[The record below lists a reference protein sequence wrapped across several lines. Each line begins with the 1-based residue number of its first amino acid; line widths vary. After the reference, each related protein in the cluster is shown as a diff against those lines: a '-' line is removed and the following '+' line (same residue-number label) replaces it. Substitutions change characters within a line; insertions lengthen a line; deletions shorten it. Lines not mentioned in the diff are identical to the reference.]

1 MATLQGGGP
10 TVGAT
15 RRMTTRGALAVLVV
29 CAAAAALSNPIE
41 VVVLTTL
48 PASSTEYAAAADIAA
63 LIANADPAT
72 NATLR
77 LRVAHAPSGG
87 VPLGTVEN
95 ICNAPDAQL
104 AAVILGPL
112 SSSDALF
119 AAALGQ
125 LNGLPVVSFSATS
138 PDLGSSTR
146 YPTFVRLVPSDGVI
160 ASAAVALLRS
170 FNVSRGA
177 LLHSDDAYGL
187 GGAAAVAAA
196 AAAAHLELV
205 VQAGFELDSSFT
217 GLPAA
222 LAAVKAAAAKWVVVW
237 CVQAVCGGVLSAAA
251 GAGLLDAS
259 HVWVLAAEP
268 DVPTFAPLNAASILS
283 VVPARGGGGAG
294 TVAAALLAEFLA
306 VWGARAPATLPAAP
320 SVYDNYLYDA
330 MRTIQYA
337 AAAAIR
343 GGWRPAGAPLQ
354 VSCFSGARQNTS
366 LPVASLRG
374 VQPFAGITGTVA
386 FTPRSCE
393 RTAPGVAMNMYI
405 NGSGFTYLV
414 ATSAGGAQTPPAPRV
429 LWPGGTSTPPP
440 DNAVLA
446 GRVLRALTT
455 SAPPFVNVAADGSVS
470 GIVPDM
476 VAQLQAQL
484 NFRVVWTAYSNMTY
498 DKMLAEVNKSHFD
511 CFLGRTQITTC
522 VSVQTRV
529 GMHAVFYL
537 THVER
542 SHTRACRARTSVVLF
557 STPYFFDTLRTCAP
571 HLCNYFIS
579 CMSLRA
585 RAFRPGRPA
594 APGNPDRLPQLH
606 AAILE
611 QRVARIPGLYTRVRA
626 VLLLVR
632 ARFERGARGRGSR
645 PQGGATLLQVRRVR
659 ARCCRRR
666 RRSSSSSSGP
676 GRAHYLTTSS
686 LPCGTLRSLWHVV
699 LGFLGSDTGLRA
711 ATLAGR
717 LLVVAMQFTALIV
730 VATYTGSVA
739 SSLTAKVSLSAFSGI
754 DDIKSGVIS
763 PLRVGVRP
771 GTAQAAWYTNAVGA
785 GLAVVRV
792 RECIHRARVH
802 AAQLNTQTFYPIGD
816 TNTGF
821 DALRA
826 GVIDAF
832 VATDSGIQYEIHH
845 DGYCDGLE
853 AGCATPHACARPPQH
868 PGSLCSQC
876 DRGVRVSS
884 VCLPAWPQ
892 GFTVRHQLRAG
903 IP

>member
-268 DVPTFAPLNAASILS
+268 DVAAFAPLNAASILS
-283 VVPARGGGGAG
+283 VVPARGGAGAG
-294 TVAAALLAEFLA
+294 PPALPVL
-306 VWGARAPATLPAAP
+306 GGMGCARSRNAP
-320 SVYDNYLYDA
+320 
-330 MRTIQYA
+330 
-337 AAAAIR
+337 
-343 GGWRPAGAPLQ
+343 GAPL
-354 VSCFSGARQNTS
+354 
-366 LPVASLRG
+366 
-374 VQPFAGITGTVA
+374 
-386 FTPRSCE
+386 
-393 RTAPGVAMNMYI
+393 
-405 NGSGFTYLV
+405 
-414 ATSAGGAQTPPAPRV
+414 RV
-429 LWPGGTSTPPP
+429 
-440 DNAVLA
+440 
-446 GRVLRALTT
+446 
-455 SAPPFVNVAADGSVS
+455 
-470 GIVPDM
+470 
-476 VAQLQAQL
+476 
-484 NFRVVWTAYSNMTY
+484 
-498 DKMLAEVNKSHFD
+498 
-511 CFLGRTQITTC
+511 
-522 VSVQTRV
+522 
-529 GMHAVFYL
+529 
-537 THVER
+537 
-542 SHTRACRARTSVVLF
+542 
-557 STPYFFDTLRTCAP
+557 
-571 HLCNYFIS
+571 
-579 CMSLRA
+579 
-585 RAFRPGRPA
+585 
-594 APGNPDRLPQLH
+594 
-606 AAILE
+606 
-611 QRVARIPGLYTRVRA
+611 
-626 VLLLVR
+626 
-632 ARFERGARGRGSR
+632 
-645 PQGGATLLQVRRVR
+645 
-659 ARCCRRR
+659 
-666 RRSSSSSSGP
+666 
-676 GRAHYLTTSS
+676 
-686 LPCGTLRSLWHVV
+686 
-699 LGFLGSDTGLRA
+699 
-711 ATLAGR
+711 
-717 LLVVAMQFTALIV
+717 
-730 VATYTGSVA
+730 
-739 SSLTAKVSLSAFSGI
+739 
-754 DDIKSGVIS
+754 
-763 PLRVGVRP
+763 
-771 GTAQAAWYTNAVGA
+771 
-785 GLAVVRV
+785 
-792 RECIHRARVH
+792 
-802 AAQLNTQTFYPIGD
+802 
-816 TNTGF
+816 
-821 DALRA
+821 
-826 GVIDAF
+826 
-832 VATDSGIQYEIHH
+832 
-845 DGYCDGLE
+845 
-853 AGCATPHACARPPQH
+853 
-868 PGSLCSQC
+868 
-876 DRGVRVSS
+876 
-884 VCLPAWPQ
+884 
-892 GFTVRHQLRAG
+892 
-903 IP
+903 